1 LCGCVVP
8 GSLPSSS
15 PLRPEA
21 DCRAETRW
29 VLERDAARVTKVFH
43 WITLAIFV
51 VGVVIVIVLFFV
63 ALFALSCC

>member
-1 LCGCVVP
+1 
-8 GSLPSSS
+8 
-15 PLRPEA
+15 
-21 DCRAETRW
+21 
-29 VLERDAARVTKVFH
+29 VLERDAARVTKVFY